1 MLLDLRTLIPKDRAV
16 RIQYKIPV
24 NSELRDVRRSL
35 DVSLAKI
42 SSLDFVLKSILRKEL
57 VGGHYKPD

>member
-1 MLLDLRTLIPKDRAV
+1 MLKDRAV
-16 RIQYKIPV
+16 RIQHKILV

-42 SSLDFVLKSILRKEL
+42 FSLDFVLKTT
-57 VGGHYKPD
+57 

>member
-16 RIQYKIPV
+16 RIQHKILV
-24 NSELRDVRRSL
+24 NSELTDVRRTL

-42 SSLDFVLKSILRKEL
+42 STPDFVLRSILSEEL
-57 VGGHYKPD
+57 VGGHYKID